1 VLPFDNLS
9 GDPDQEYIAD
19 GFTENI
25 ISGLAQI
32 PDMFVIA
39 RNSVF
44 TYKAKPVKIQ
54 QVSEELGVR
63 YVLEGSVQRAGQRL
77 RVTAQLID
85 AIEGHH
91 LWAQRYDRELKDL
104 FNLQDEITMKI
115 LTALQIKLTQGQL
128 ANWYKT
134 DNFEAWSN
142 FTKGLSFL
150 NRLTKGDL
158 LRARKHFEQAT
169 NLDPAYAPAWTMLAW
184 IHTIEVLLGLSESP
198 GESIKQA
205 LELAQKAA
213 ELGEGQGFLHS
224 IMGRIYRVQGK
235 FDNAIA
241 EGKQA
246 VALRPNDARPHIFLA
261 GNLYYGGRPE
271 EAIIP
276 WNSSEKET
284 FGKTV
289 HTMKALLIC

>member
-1 VLPFDNLS
+1 
-9 GDPDQEYIAD
+9 
-19 GFTENI
+19 
-25 ISGLAQI
+25 
-32 PDMFVIA
+32 
-39 RNSVF
+39 
-44 TYKAKPVKIQ
+44 
-54 QVSEELGVR
+54 
-63 YVLEGSVQRAGQRL
+63 
-77 RVTAQLID
+77 
-85 AIEGHH
+85 
-91 LWAQRYDRELKDL
+91 
-104 FNLQDEITMKI
+104 
-115 LTALQIKLTQGQL
+115 
-128 ANWYKT
+128 
-134 DNFEAWSN
+134 
-142 FTKGLSFL
+142 
-150 NRLTKGDL
+150 
-158 LRARKHFEQAT
+158 
-169 NLDPAYAPAWTMLAW
+169 MLAW

>member
-169 NLDPAYAPAWTMLAW
+169 NLDPAYA
-184 IHTIEVLLGLSESP
+184 GLDHAGLDSYHRS
-198 GESIKQA
+198 
-205 LELAQKAA
+205 AA
-213 ELGEGQGFLHS
+213 RFE
-224 IMGRIYRVQGK
+224 
-235 FDNAIA
+235 
-241 EGKQA
+241 
-246 VALRPNDARPHIFLA
+246 
-261 GNLYYGGRPE
+261 
-271 EAIIP
+271 
-276 WNSSEKET
+276 
-284 FGKTV
+284 
-289 HTMKALLIC
+289 